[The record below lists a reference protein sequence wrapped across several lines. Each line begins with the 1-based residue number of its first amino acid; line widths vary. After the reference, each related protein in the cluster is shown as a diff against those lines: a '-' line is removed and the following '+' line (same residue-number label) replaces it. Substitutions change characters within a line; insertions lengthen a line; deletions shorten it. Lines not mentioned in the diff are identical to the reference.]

1 MEYRLDGKVAIVT
14 GAGQGLGEAIAVTL
28 AEAGACVAVNDLN
41 PDRAERVARTIQE
54 NGGQAIGIAADISN
68 KFQCVHLVETTR
80 GQWGRLDIL
89 VNNAGIEPVCSI
101 LKMDG
106 WDWNRCIDVNLKGT
120 FFMSQLCGRVM
131 AEEGGG
137 EKGRGEEGR
146 GDGPTRV
153 EGTARQESGGRGD
166 TGTGGRGEEGGP
178 DRSQPERNRGG
189 VIVNIG
195 SIAGVE
201 IPLRDRAA
209 YCASKAGMVGFAR
222 ECAREFAQ
230 YGIRVNT
237 IIPGVFNT
245 PMTEGA
251 RQNPEMMTRWKR
263 EIPMERLGEP
273 QEIAAVALFLCSEA
287 SSYMTG
293 ATVTVDGGKVMR

>member
-14 GAGQGLGEAIAVTL
+14 GAGQGLGEAIALAL

-41 PDRAERVARTIQE
+41 PDRAQRVAVAIQD

-89 VNNAGIEPVCSI
+89 VNNAGIEPVSSI
-101 LKMDG
+101 LKMDE

-120 FFMSQLCGRVM
+120 FFMSQLCGRVL
-131 AEEGGG
+131 AEEGRTDRS
-137 EKGRGEEGR
+137 RGEEGR
-146 GDGPTRV
+146 GDR
-153 EGTARQESGGRGD
+153 ERGGRGD
-166 TGTGGRGEEGGP
+166 RG
-178 DRSQPERNRGG
+178 RGG

-251 RQNPEMMTRWKR
+251 RQNPEMMARWKR
-263 EIPMERLGEP
+263 EIPMERLGDP
-273 QEIAAVALFLCSEA
+273 QEVAAVALFLCSEA